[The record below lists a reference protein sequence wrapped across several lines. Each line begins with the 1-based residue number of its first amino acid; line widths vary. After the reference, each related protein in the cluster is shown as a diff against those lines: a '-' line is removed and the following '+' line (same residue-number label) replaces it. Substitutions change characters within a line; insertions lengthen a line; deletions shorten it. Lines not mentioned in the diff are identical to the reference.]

1 MLKIFLAGIIQGSI
15 VDDCIHTQD
24 YREELKRVLH
34 RAVPDAEVFCPI
46 EHHPQSLDYSFDKG
60 RDVFSYLVEKAAS
73 SDVVLAFIPQASM
86 GTAVEMWEARNRGRL
101 VITISPLK
109 SNWVVKFLSH
119 RVFATID
126 EFERFAE
133 SGSLAEL
140 ISAWFESRDGAV
152 RNADTHEARG

>member
-1 MLKIFLAGIIQGSI
+1 MKIFLAGIIQGSI
-15 VDDCIHTQD
+15 VEDRIHTQD

-46 EHHPQSLDYSFDKG
+46 EHHPKSLDYSFDKG
-60 RDVFSYLVEKAAS
+60 RDVFNCLVEKAAAC
-73 SDVVLAFIPQASM
+73 DVLLAFIPQASM

-119 RVFATID
+119 KIFATID

-140 ISAWFESRDGAV
+140 ISAWPAARDNNA
-152 RNADTHEARG
+152 RNADTHQAEG